1 VARSASRRCKAIR
14 SVTLDETPRG
24 PISFDSHGNVV
35 IDVYVRRAEKQNGKI
50 VNKTIKTYHKVSQF
64 WTMAPDAFLKQPV
77 FSRDFPPMK
86 G

>member
-1 VARSASRRCKAIR
+1 MRRSWCQIPIADKGWLLNAHRRSAAAAE
-14 SVTLDETPRG
+14 TL
-24 PISFDSHGNVV
+24 VWA
-35 IDVYVRRAEKQNGKI
+35 AEMAG
-50 VNKTIKTYHKVSQF
+50 TDHKVSQF